1 MINIPVIIEN
11 TAFIAIVIAAIAFEQ
26 NWFIPVC

>member
-1 MINIPVIIEN
+1 MINIPAIIEN

-26 NWFIPVC
+26 FIYAA